1 MKYKFIILLFLCT
14 VFLLVSCQQKR
25 ENIKDIFVKKIS
37 SFNTEDWKINIV
49 PKKDHNKWVY
59 DVKATYL
66 KNKSIDVTI
75 TPYSNNLTYGYKGY
89 LKEPMIIFGD
99 YESKESV
106 YSKENNKIKVKLEWT
121 EDAEDKLRQAEVEYE
136 LIPIKKQ

>member
-1 MKYKFIILLFLCT
+1 MKYKSIILLFLCT
-14 VFLLVSCQQKR
+14 VFLLVSCQQKQ
-25 ENIKDIFVKKIS
+25 ENIKDISVKKIS

-66 KNKSIDVTI
+66 KNKSIDVKI
-75 TPYSNNLTYGYKGY
+75 KPYSDNSKYGYKGY
-89 LKEPMIIFGD
+89 LKEPIVIPGN

-106 YSKENNKIKVKLEWT
+106 YSKENNKVKIKLEWT
-121 EDAEDKLRQAEVEYE
+121 EEKENELKQAEAEYE
-136 LIPIKKQ
+136 LVPRTK